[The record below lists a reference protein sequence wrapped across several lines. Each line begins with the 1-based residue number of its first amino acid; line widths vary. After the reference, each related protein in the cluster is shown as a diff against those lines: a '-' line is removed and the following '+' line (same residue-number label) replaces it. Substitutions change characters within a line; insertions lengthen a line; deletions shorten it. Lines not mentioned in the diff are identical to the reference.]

1 MRFSLKTLQFAIL
14 GFVLALGL
22 PALLPPYMLQGL
34 VWLVEALVT
43 IAFLT
48 RLVYT
53 RGRSQ
58 AFALGVTAMG
68 LVLLIGGGQ
77 GADSQLLSGL
87 GLGFALYR
95 TLPLIG
101 GLWHILLMFGA
112 GYFARWIYEQLPAE
126 AHP

>member
-22 PALLPPYMLQGL
+22 PALLPPSMLQGL
-34 VWLVEALVT
+34 VWLVQALVT

-53 RGRSQ
+53 RGPSQ

-68 LVLLIGGGQ
+68 LLLTVSGERGSDLQFFAAIG
-77 GADSQLLSGL
+77 SGYVW
-87 GLGFALYR
+87 YR
-95 TLPLIG
+95 SLPILG
-101 GLWHILLMFGA
+101 GLWHVLLMFGA
-112 GYFARWIYEQLPAE
+112 GYFARWIYEQIPRDAQ
-126 AHP
+126 A